1 MTTSITPTLPAVG
14 PCPEWCELP
23 AGHAWREFPDMSPDR
38 THTRNLDPDTGLYRL
53 SIYEQADDDGDW
65 KQPGDTGR
73 AFIDIGDLSPQQD
86 IDTAANLAV
95 GMSDAVALAVGQMGC
110 DEDTPEIRLVLAQ
123 REVLAAAEA
132 WTFGD
137 GKMEQLVDAVARL
150 RVLRAEVVESPPP
163 AKVNP

>member
-1 MTTSITPTLPAVG
+1 MSITPTLPAVG
-14 PCPEWCELP
+14 PCPAWCELP

-38 THTRNLDPDTGLYRL
+38 THTRNLDPDTALYRL

-110 DEDTPEIRLVLAQ
+110 DEDTPAIRLVHAQ
-123 REVLAAAEA
+123 REVLAAVRD
-132 WTFGD
+132 WVDGD
-137 GKMEQLVDAVARL
+137 GRTSQIEAAYIRLAAAARAVATGPE
-150 RVLRAEVVESPPP
+150 AE
-163 AKVNP
+163 